1 MGKRYS
7 CLVAMLGLSLLA
19 GCAWLPQPEEDVHD
33 TLATRAQLDERF
45 TRLEAAV
52 EGQCGGQQARFTQQQ
67 QRLDRVDAD
76 LREVGSLLRGLR
88 SDVARAGDE
97 PERVARECAID
108 ADIGNKTLLGRSEW
122 IGLPDVGTYLKA
134 RIDTGAETSSL
145 SATEITP
152 FERDGEDWIR
162 FKLGLND
169 DDAVVDS
176 VRDRWI
182 EAPVERRV
190 RIIQASGEESR
201 PVISLMM
208 TLGTLRDRVQFTLS
222 DRTHLDHP
230 VLLGRRFLLDI
241 AIVDVAEQ
249 YLHERP
255 EFPGGKPATDAGAD
269 EAIDA
274 AGEADG

>member
-1 MGKRYS
+1 MGNHYS

-19 GCAWLPQPEEDVHD
+19 GCAWLPQAQEEAHA

-52 EGQCGGQQARFTQQQ
+52 EGQCGGQQARFTRQQ
-67 QRLDRVDAD
+67 QRLDRLDAD
-76 LREVGSLLRGLR
+76 LREVGGLLRGLR
-88 SDVARAGDE
+88 SDLARADGDA
-97 PERVARECAID
+97 ERVTPECAID
-108 ADIGNKTLLGRSEW
+108 ADIGNKTLLGRAEW

-134 RIDTGAETSSL
+134 RIDSGAETSSL

-152 FERDGEDWIR
+152 FERDGEDWVR

-208 TLGTLRDRVQFTLS
+208 TLGTLRNRVQFTLS

-255 EFPGGKPATDAGAD
+255 EFPGGQPATDAGTD
-269 EAIDA
+269 EAIDTA
-274 AGEADG
+274 QDAGG